1 MLRRLSAGTMQ
12 LHPSRLLDLLA
23 QNLRRSLLG
32 LRKNLLRNRFLPNCI
47 QLSQRD
53 CCDWDAVA
61 ASRESAGFRSPRRR
75 LTGAVSFNLRHSDEM
90 PLQDLGCSG
99 VS

>member
-47 QLSQRD
+47 VPAQRMMYQRVQGSD
-53 CCDWDAVA
+53 
-61 ASRESAGFRSPRRR
+61 RSAGLNLGLKCLVWNKLCNFR
-75 LTGAVSFNLRHSDEM
+75 
-90 PLQDLGCSG
+90 
-99 VS
+99 